1 VSGVEASVEIP
12 LLAVDRAKIA
22 ITGDTV
28 QILFG
33 VDTDAGAV
41 PQCQLLMTPATARE
55 LRAAL
60 GAVLAQLR

>member
-1 VSGVEASVEIP
+1 MTDELTITVP

-22 ITGDTV
+22 VLGETI

-41 PQCQLLMTPATARE
+41 PQCQLVMPLAMARE

-60 GAVLAQLR
+60 GELLAQRG